1 MFMLL
6 LLLLLLMND
15 LYGNGL
21 SDDCLARLW
30 ILYNV
35 VSYNV
40 LYRLYYSSS

>member
-6 LLLLLLMND
+6 LFVLMND
-15 LYGNGL
+15 RYGNGL

-35 VSYNV
+35 DSYNL
-40 LYRLYYSSS
+40 LYRLYYYSS

>member
-6 LLLLLLMND
+6 FVLLMND
-15 LYGNGL
+15 LYGNGA
-21 SDDCLARLW
+21 SDDCLAKLW

-40 LYRLYYSSS
+40 LYLLYYSSS